1 MDLSLTDPSQH
12 VPLLSLLK
20 EHFGFTAFRPLQEEI
35 IRDALAGHDVVA
47 LLPTGGGK
55 SLCYQL
61 PALARP
67 GLTVVVSP
75 LIALMKDQVDA
86 LQANG
91 IAATFLNSSLNAQ
104 ESQSRLRGLQR
115 GEYQLLYMAPE
126 RLMLPGGLNDLQ
138 RWEVNLLAI
147 DEAHCISEWG
157 HDFRPEYRRLVELRD
172 RFPYLPIM
180 ALTATATERVRD
192 DIRTLLRLQDGAF
205 YVASFNRPNLT
216 YRVLPKVNPAD
227 QVLAF
232 LKTQSQESG
241 IVYCQSRKATEH
253 LAERLQAHGIK
264 AQPYHA
270 GLSAGERTRHQE
282 LFLRDEIQ
290 VICATIAFGM
300 GINKPNVRFV
310 IHYDLPKNLESYYQ
324 ETGRAGRDGLP
335 SECVLL
341 FSAGDTIKQQR
352 FINEKP
358 DLQEQQI
365 AHTQLRQ
372 MVQYAECAT
381 CRRVELLQYFG
392 EELGKANC
400 AACDNCLSPRD
411 TFDGTEDACTVLSC
425 VAQIRG
431 KSGFG
436 VGLNHVIEVLTGANT
451 EKVRRWGHERL
462 NAYGSGKNIHSRPE
476 WAAISREL
484 IRLGYL
490 QQTTEPFTIL
500 ELTAQGR
507 GFLRERPPIILT
519 RPMSAPER
527 KTAPTGDLAHDEGLF
542 NHLRD
547 LRKTLADKRD
557 VPAYVVFSDVALRHM
572 AQEYPTNEREFLQIS
587 GVGNRKLQE
596 FGRLFLTAI
605 AEYMQTHPQQDFPGV
620 SKQFP
625 PPPSVQEA
633 CSNSPGQQ
641 GRRGFGARSV
651 HEVRE
656 DDKSPRTPLADF
668 FNRPAKKKQLGDTV
682 YVTLREFRM
691 GLSVEQIAKQRGLV
705 TSTIYGHLEQAL
717 QAGETIDLN
726 LLLTPDQQSQIA
738 DAFAQTGLG
747 NLTGAKELLGNRFN
761 YGQLRV
767 FRTLHG
773 KLSRP
778 SS

>member
-1 MDLSLTDPSQH
+1 MNSSHTDTSQH
-12 VPLLSLLK
+12 ASLLSLLK
-20 EHFGFTAFRPLQEEI
+20 EHFGFTSFRPLQEEI
-35 IRDALAGHDVVA
+35 IRDALAGRDVVA

-61 PALARP
+61 PALAQS

-91 IAATFLNSSLNAQ
+91 IAATCLNSSLTTQDTRA
-104 ESQSRLRGLQR
+104 RLQGLQR
-115 GEYQLLYMAPE
+115 GEYQLLYIAPE
-126 RLMLPGGLNDLQ
+126 RLMLPGCLNDLQ
-138 RWEVNLLAI
+138 ERQVNLLAI

-157 HDFRPEYRRLVELRD
+157 HDFRPEYRRLVELRE
-172 RFPYLPIM
+172 RFPSVPMM
-180 ALTATATERVRD
+180 ALTATATERVRH
-192 DIRTLLRLQDGAF
+192 DIRTLLQLRDSAF

-216 YRVLPKVNPAD
+216 YRVQAKVNAYD

-232 LKTQSQESG
+232 LQTQSQESG
-241 IVYCQSRKATEH
+241 IVYCQSRKATEQ
-253 LAERLQAHGIK
+253 LAARLQAHGIV

-270 GLSAGERTRHQE
+270 GLTAAERTRHQE
-282 LFLRDEIQ
+282 LFLRDEVQ

-335 SECVLL
+335 SECMLL
-341 FSAGDTIKQQR
+341 FSAGDTVKQQR

-358 DLQEQQI
+358 DIQEQRI
-365 AHTQLRQ
+365 ARAQLQQ

-392 EELGKANC
+392 EDPRQENC
-400 AACDNCLSPRD
+400 GGCDNCLSPREN
-411 TFDGTEDACTVLSC
+411 FDGTEDACTVLSC

-462 NAYGSGKNIHSRPE
+462 NAYGSGKNVHSRPE

-507 GFLRERPPIILT
+507 CFLRERPLIILT
-519 RPMSAPER
+519 QPMSAPER
-527 KTAPTGDLAHDEGLF
+527 KTTPAGDVAHDEALF
-542 NHLRD
+542 NRLRH
-547 LRKTLADKRD
+547 LRKTLADERG
-557 VPAYVVFSDVALRHM
+557 VPAYVVFSDVALRQM
-572 AQEYPTNEREFLQIS
+572 AREYPTNEREFLQIS

-596 FGRLFLTAI
+596 FGATFLEAM
-605 AEYMQTHPQQDFPGV
+605 AEHLANHPRQEFSREATSSTPPRV
-620 SKQFP
+620 SSRK
-625 PPPSVQEA
+625 
-633 CSNSPGQQ
+633 
-641 GRRGFGARSV
+641 R
-651 HEVRE
+651 
-656 DDKSPRTPLADF
+656 
-668 FNRPAKKKQLGDTV
+668 QLGNTV
-682 YVTLREFRM
+682 LETLRCFRL
-691 GLSVEQIAKQRGLV
+691 GQSVEQIAMQRGLV
-705 TSTIYGHLEQAL
+705 TSTIYGHLEQAI
-717 QAGETIDLN
+717 QAGERVDSSQLW
-726 LLLTPDQQSQIA
+726 TPDQHTQIT
-738 DAFAQTGLG
+738 DR
-747 NLTGAKELLGNRFN
+747 KS
-761 YGQLRV
+761 V
-767 FRTLHG
+767 V
-773 KLSRP
+773 
-778 SS
+778 